1 MKLLVIADDFTGALD
16 TGIQFASSGI
26 EVYVLLE
33 LKSMELPECAV
44 MIYDA
49 ETRHKSPQE
58 AYSLIKKTVQ
68 WARKNGIAGIYKKT
82 DSALRGNV
90 GIELQALLENW
101 EDDNLIFAPA
111 YPEMKRF
118 TRKGIQLIDGIP
130 VAESVFGKDLFE
142 PVRHSSV
149 AEIIHETS
157 NVKTYETDKNA
168 LETLEKR
175 KGILIADADTYS
187 DLDQI
192 AKWSMKHGVRSY
204 AGCAGFARA
213 LAGNVY
219 KNGKK
224 NEIRSMSPIL
234 LAVCGSIHP
243 ATVRQV
249 TSAGQKGM
257 ERISLKKKML
267 LDLEKFDKEELCRC
281 AKHWAAICS
290 EKKALILD
298 VEQEENAAGAD
309 MGEISRGE
317 KIADGLAMVTKQ
329 ILDSGIYPTLFCTG
343 GDTLRAVVKSL
354 GLTAMRPMAE
364 LFPGVVLNQAMVP
377 VV

>member
-1 MKLLVIADDFTGALD
+1 MILQVLW
-16 TGIQFASSGI
+16 IQGFNLRVSGI

-224 NEIRSMSPIL
+224 NEIRSMSPVL